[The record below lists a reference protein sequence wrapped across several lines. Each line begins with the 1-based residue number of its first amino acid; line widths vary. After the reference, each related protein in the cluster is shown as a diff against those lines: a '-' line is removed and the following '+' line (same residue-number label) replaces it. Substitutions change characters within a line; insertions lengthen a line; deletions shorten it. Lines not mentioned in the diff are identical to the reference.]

1 MIGLPLERARRESR
15 SQSVCPARVSTWT
28 RRSEGVGHME
38 AKTGRVRVANG
49 EMRLHLLSRKGGVSS
64 TFYLKKVASP
74 PPFVSKKVASPPPFV
89 SKRWRLLHL
98 LSRKGGVSSTFCLKK
113 WPPPLISKSG
123 VSSTFCLEKWR
134 LLHLFVSKSGRL
146 LHIFVSKSGVSSTFL
161 SQKVASPPP
170 FCLQCS
176 QATRR

>member
-74 PPFVSKKVASPPPFV
+74 PPFVSKKWRLLHLLSQKGGVSSTFCLEKVASPPPFV
-89 SKRWRLLHL
+89 SK
-98 LSRKGGVSSTFCLKK
+98 
-113 WPPPLISKSG
+113 SG
-123 VSSTFCLEKWR
+123 VSSTLCLK
-134 LLHLFVSKSGRL
+134 K
-146 LHIFVSKSGVSSTFL
+146 
-161 SQKVASPPP
+161 
-170 FCLQCS
+170 C
-176 QATRR
+176 